1 MCILCILVN
10 SDHLSH
16 DKQGLSECCLSSSL
30 DKNLQRAV
38 GSGQNNRNNKEY
50 DRLLAEAVKLGKQHE
65 TKAKYF
71 VPKMYDALV
80 KEEGLVL
87 SDAADRIYKD
97 LVGIW
102 QKDTIRRL
110 LPPDAKNQIARDMQA
125 LSRFPLESKA
135 GSILHERK
143 DKEAAAA
150 ANNHED
156 SYSSGGNKMVALLEE
171 ENARLRKT
179 VEELASVKKSLV
191 ERTLRLERL
200 LAEQREQNQHK
211 QDSPVNKEGEVAATT
226 TIVLPP
232 HLFMKTFTLMRG
244 STKPLVLK
252 VKAREAVDVDRI
264 KM

>member
-1 MCILCILVN
+1 M
-10 SDHLSH
+10 
-16 DKQGLSECCLSSSL
+16 
-30 DKNLQRAV
+30 QRAV
-38 GSGQNNRNNKEY
+38 GSGQSNSNNKEY
-50 DRLLAEAVKLGKQHE
+50 DRLLAEAVKLGRQHE
-65 TKAKYF
+65 IKAKYF

-80 KEEGLVL
+80 KEEGLVS

-110 LPPDAKNQIARDMQA
+110 LPLEAKNQVAREMQA

-135 GSILHERK
+135 GSLLRERK
-143 DKEAAAA
+143 DREAAAA

-156 SYSSGGNKMVALLEE
+156 SYSSGGKKMVALLEE

-179 VEELASVKKSLV
+179 VEELASAKKSLV

-211 QDSPVNKEGEVAATT
+211 QDSPVNNEGEVAATT

-232 HLFMKTFTLMRG
+232 HLFMKTFALIRG

-252 VKAREAVDVDRI
+252 VTAREAVDVDRI

>member
-1 MCILCILVN
+1 
-10 SDHLSH
+10 
-16 DKQGLSECCLSSSL
+16 
-30 DKNLQRAV
+30 
-38 GSGQNNRNNKEY
+38 
-50 DRLLAEAVKLGKQHE
+50 
-65 TKAKYF
+65 
-71 VPKMYDALV
+71 MYDALV
-80 KEEGLVL
+80 KEEGLAPL
-87 SDAADRIYKD
+87 DAADRIYKD

-110 LPPDAKNQIARDMQA
+110 LPPDAKNQVARDMQA

-156 SYSSGGNKMVALLEE
+156 SSSSDGNKMVALLEE

-232 HLFMKTFTLMRG
+232 HLFMKTFVLIRG

-252 VKAREAVDVDRI
+252 VTAREAVDVDRI